1 MGEKTL
7 KTANGNNQKP
17 EDQGFYQ
24 APGDIFHL
32 GGGNHP
38 IIVGPGINPQ

>member
-1 MGEKTL
+1 MGVKTL

-32 GGGNHP
+32 SGGNDPVKISSGIHP
-38 IIVGPGINPQ
+38 Q